1 MIVNNNKNSLIRV
14 CLPLTLLLCA
24 FYENHCIDTDGQT
37 GLEKTERNIMEK
49 YYLPNLNIWIEVL
62 SADCIQCQ
70 TNKTIANT
78 HIKANTEQLAIKKT
92 HFNEMI
98 TQKDQ

>member
-1 MIVNNNKNSLIRV
+1 MIINNKKNSLIRI

-24 FYENHCIDTDGQT
+24 FYENHCIDTVGQT
-37 GLEKTERNIMEK
+37 GLEETKRNIMEK
-49 YYLPNLNIWIEVL
+49 LYFPNLNTWIKVL
-62 SADCIQCQ
+62 LADCIQCQ
-70 TNKTIANT
+70 TNKKLANT
-78 HIKANTEQLAIKKT
+78 HIKANTERLAIKKT